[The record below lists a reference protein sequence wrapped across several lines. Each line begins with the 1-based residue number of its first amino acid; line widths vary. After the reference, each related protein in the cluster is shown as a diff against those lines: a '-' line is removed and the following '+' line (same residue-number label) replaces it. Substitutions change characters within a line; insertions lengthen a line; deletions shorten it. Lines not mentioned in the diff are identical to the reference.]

1 MSDDPF
7 PIGTWALHPHPN
19 LDFQLN
25 RLVTLGGGR
34 LEDVRP
40 VAPRIRSLRDW
51 KRELLGLAE
60 GALLEERVLN
70 ASAYLRAAE
79 FFMPPSDPDKAAA
92 YDQQA
97 EMFRTWRA
105 EDFRRGIAVESSVP
119 FAGGTLPVWRL
130 PAQAAR
136 ARSTVV
142 VHGGYDSYA
151 EELYPLLRRVA
162 AEGYDVVFF
171 EGPGQGAVVRKQG
184 VPFTADWHRPVAAVL
199 DALGLEDVTLVGI
212 SLGGCLALR
221 AAAREPRIA
230 RVIAFDVMWDLF
242 DVALAS
248 RPAPVRAAL
257 RALLAAGARE
267 PVDRLAR
274 REMRRD
280 LLAEWG
286 IEHGCLVL
294 GVGGPARYFERLRAM
309 TTRDVSA
316 RVRQDVL
323 LLAGSEDHFVPLA
336 HYHRQ
341 AAALTNVRSLA
352 GRVFTR
358 DESAQ
363 AHCQVGN
370 LPLALRVMSGWID
383 ERCGARPPARRARLA
398 AA

>member
-1 MSDDPF
+1 MDDRF
-7 PIGTWALHPHPN
+7 PVGTWALHPHPN

-34 LEDVRP
+34 LEDVQP

-60 GALLEERVLN
+60 RALVEERVLN
-70 ASAYLRAAE
+70 AAAYLRAAE
-79 FFMPPSDPDKAAA
+79 FFMPASDPGKAAA

-97 EMFRTWRA
+97 EMSRAWRA
-105 EDFRRGIAVESSVP
+105 DDLRRGLAVESSVP
-119 FAGGTLPVWRL
+119 FAGGTLPLWRF

-136 ARSTVV
+136 AKSAVV

-151 EELYPLLRRVA
+151 EELYPLLRHVA
-162 AEGYDVVFF
+162 ALGYDVVFF
-171 EGPGQGAVVRKQG
+171 EGPGQGAVARRQG

-199 DALGLEDVTLVGI
+199 DACGLEEVTLVGI

-230 RVIAFDVMWDLF
+230 RVVAFDVMWDLF
-242 DVALAS
+242 EVALAS

-267 PVDRLAR
+267 TVDRLAR
-274 REMRRD
+274 REMTRD

-286 IEHGCLVL
+286 IEHGRLVL
-294 GVGGPARYFERLRAM
+294 GAATPARYFERLRAF
-309 TTRDVSA
+309 TTRDVSP

-341 AAALTNVRSLA
+341 AAALTGVRSLA
-352 GRVFTR
+352 GRIFTR
-358 DESAQ
+358 AECAQ

-370 LPLALRVMSGWID
+370 LPLTLRVISDWID
-383 ERCGARPPARRARLA
+383 ERCSARPHASRSRLA